1 MTEYNSEYAQ
11 MEFTQHGEVWLQQVL
26 AGQFKTIFDVGS
38 NIGEW
43 TKMSRLH
50 HPNADIHAFEIMAPT
65 YQKYLQNVRMDGK
78 IYPNG
83 FGLSDFNGSIP
94 VKYKPEYDA
103 VSTTILNLRLDN
115 SEIKT
120 GLVVTGDEYITSRG
134 IESIDFLKVDTEGS
148 EGNVFRGFTNTLT
161 SGKIKM
167 IQFEYGYICVLTK
180 WLLKD
185 SYEFLG
191 QFGFTLGKLS
201 PGRIDFHEYK
211 LTDED
216 FQGPDY
222 VAIHDS
228 IKGNFG
234 L

>member
-1 MTEYNSEYAQ
+1 MTYTSDYAQ
-11 MEFTQHGEVWLQQVL
+11 GEFKRHGEEWLQEVFS
-26 AGQFKTIFDVGS
+26 GQFKTIFDVGS

-43 TKMSRLH
+43 TKMTRRF
-50 HPNADIHAFEIMAPT
+50 HPNADIHTFEVMAPT
-65 YQKYLQNVRMDGK
+65 FRKMLDNIELDSR
-78 IYPNG
+78 IYPNP
-83 FGLSDFNGSIP
+83 FGLSDDNGPIYM
-94 VKYKPEYDA
+94 KYKPEYDA
-103 VSTTILNLRLDN
+103 VSTSILNLRLDN

-120 GLVVTGDEYITSRG
+120 GLVIKGDDYVNSRE
-134 IESIDFLKVDTEGS
+134 IEQIDFMKVDTEGA
-148 EGNVFRGFTNTLT
+148 EGNVFRGLSETL
-161 SGKIKM
+161 SKGKIKM

-191 QFGFTLGKLS
+191 QYGYSLGKLS
-201 PGRIDFHEYK
+201 PGRIDFHEYR

>member
-1 MTEYNSEYAQ
+1 MTTYNTEYAQ
-11 MEFTQHGEVWLQQVL
+11 GEFMDHGETWLQMAL
-26 AGQFKTIFDVGS
+26 AGKFKTIFDVGS

-43 TKMSRLH
+43 TRMARTH
-50 HPNADIHAFEIMAPT
+50 HPDADIHTFEVMAPT
-65 YQKYLQNVRMDGK
+65 FQKMLSNITLDNK
-78 IYPNG
+78 IYPNS
-83 FGLSDFNGSIP
+83 FGLSDINGQIYM
-94 VKYKPEYDA
+94 KYKPEYDA
-103 VSTTILNLRLDN
+103 VSTSVLGLRLDN

-120 GLVVTGDEYITSRG
+120 GLVIKGDDYVNSRE
-134 IESIDFLKVDTEGS
+134 IEQIDFLKIDTEGA
-148 EGNVFRGFTNTLT
+148 EGNVFRGFKETLA

-185 SYEFLG
+185 SYEYLG

-201 PGRIDFHEYK
+201 KGRIDFHEYK
-211 LTDED
+211 LTDEN